1 MKLAIIIL
9 VYNTKPEYLK
19 ECLDSIYS
27 STFQDFIIILVNDG
41 STVKYPF
48 LDRDRLI
55 VLTNS
60 ENKGIPYSCNLAFN
74 YVKENYPNSYAVR
87 VDSDDKVSPSL
98 FEKEVSFLDSHL
110 DHIAVCTNLKHFG
123 LKETVIKRPS
133 VWSLSRAKYLY
144 HGYGYAPTMMFR
156 ASALDKAMCDE
167 RYHICEDFDF
177 HLKLLKQGK
186 IASIQEDD
194 LYFKRSHPTQ
204 ITRLVF
210 NDVRRKLIRQII
222 EEHLGEPKKLII

>member
-1 MKLAIIIL
+1 MKLAVIIL
-9 VYNTKPEYLK
+9 LYDTKPEYLK

-27 STFQDFIIILVNDG
+27 STFQDFTIILVNDG
-41 STVKYPF
+41 STVKYNFPTEK
-48 LDRDRLI
+48 LI
-55 VLTNS
+55 LLSNK

-87 VDSDDKVSPSL
+87 VDSDDKVSPTL
-98 FEKEVSFLDSHL
+98 FEREISFLDSHL

-123 LKETVIKRPS
+123 LKTTVIKRPS
-133 VWSLSRAKYLY
+133 VWSLSRAKYSY

-156 ASALDKAMCDE
+156 VSALNNAMCDE

-194 LYFKRSHPTQ
+194 LYFKRSHSTQ

-210 NDVRRKLIRQII
+210 NEVRRKLIRQII
-222 EEHLGEPKKLII
+222 KENLSDIEDPKN